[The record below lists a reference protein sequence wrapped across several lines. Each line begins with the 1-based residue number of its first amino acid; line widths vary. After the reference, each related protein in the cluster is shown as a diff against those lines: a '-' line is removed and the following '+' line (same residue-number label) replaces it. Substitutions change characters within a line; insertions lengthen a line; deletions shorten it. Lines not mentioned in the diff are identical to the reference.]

1 MAVVAV
7 FSVAIWVLFSS
18 N

>member
-7 FSVAIWVLFSS
+7 FSVAIWVLFLS